1 MKKMPQKRRDNVLI
15 CGANGRMGQQL
26 CELLKNH
33 TTLRLGA
40 SFDRDEIQAFDEGH
54 TAVLKSNQSS
64 LDAIVTASD
73 LIIDFSSP
81 AATKMLVKSLQNSQD
96 KVVLIGTTGL
106 DDSLKLSLMK
116 AAKKGGHKVLIAG
129 NTSLGIFTLAQRAL
143 ETAKTLPPAGF
154 DVEITETHHR
164 MKVDAPSGTALLLAE
179 VIKSSMPGS
188 KIVFNRDGAR
198 KPNSIGLHSIRG
210 GGVIGEHQVRF
221 IADEE
226 EVCLSHRA
234 FSRALFAKGALSL
247 ASSIAMQVKS
257 GESLNLSDYI
267 IAQSRDK
274 ATKS

>member
-1 MKKMPQKRRDNVLI
+1 M
-15 CGANGRMGQQL
+15 GRQL
-26 CELLKNH
+26 CDLLKNH
-33 TTLRLGA
+33 ATLRLGA
-40 SFDRDEIQAFDEGH
+40 RFDRDEIHALDDRH
-54 TAVLKSNQSS
+54 TAVLKSDQSS
-64 LDAIVTASD
+64 LDAIVAASD
-73 LIIDFSSP
+73 VIIDFSSP
-81 AATKMLVKSLQNSQD
+81 VATKMLVKSLQKSRA

-106 DDSLKLSLMK
+106 DVSLKLSLDK
-116 AAKKGGHKVLIAG
+116 VAKHGAHKILVAG

-143 ETAKTLPPAGF
+143 ETARTLPQAGF

-210 GGVIGEHQVRF
+210 GGVVGEHEVRF

-247 ASSIAMQVKS
+247 ASAIATRVKA
-257 GESLNLSDYI
+257 GEALNLSDYI
-267 IAQSRDK
+267 IAQSQGRPK
-274 ATKS
+274 TSKR